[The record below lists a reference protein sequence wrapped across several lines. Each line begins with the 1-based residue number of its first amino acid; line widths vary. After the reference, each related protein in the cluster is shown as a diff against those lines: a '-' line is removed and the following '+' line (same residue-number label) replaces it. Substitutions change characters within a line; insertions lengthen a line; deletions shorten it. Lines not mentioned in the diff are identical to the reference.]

1 VSYSTTNHLR
11 KKRVTNESDEKNR
24 LPITQQQKKS
34 RLSGP
39 FWLRGKLEMNPIAP
53 REITILNDDV
63 DNIHNPGDEAEENIK
78 DNGNDMTIASIFDDT
93 VD

>member
-1 VSYSTTNHLR
+1 MSQT
-11 KKRVTNESDEKNR
+11 KKPLADNPAT
-24 LPITQQQKKS
+24 KKS